1 MRLSLYSSRAG
12 DASPNL
18 VAIQSP
24 ALDML
29 PTVLVCPFQP
39 SAALTDLRVAAT
51 WQGKNYTVLCDLAR
65 PINRKT
71 LRRVGELDAA
81 TSQRII
87 ETFVSLLAL

>member
-1 MRLSLYSSRAG
+1 MRLPLYSSRAAG
-12 DASPNL
+12 AAPNL
-18 VAIQSP
+18 VAIQNP
-24 ALDML
+24 ALGML
-29 PTVLVCPFQP
+29 PTVLVCPIQE
-39 SAALTDLRVAAT
+39 SATLTDVRVGMT
-51 WQGKNYTVLCDLAR
+51 WQDKHYTVLCELAR